1 MPTNRR
7 FRKTHVREKLSK
19 AQWDY
24 LLDNVDLDELNKGND
39 YLWDVFMLEDPNDHY
54 GNSRRLWEQHREEV
68 LAVWIPHFPGTRP
81 RCWWM
86 HDAPRISV
94 GRWPGLFF
102 DGRLPEPRHHLS
114 GPGST
119 AWDAGLAEVPSF
131 QSGLPTSWDE
141 VDPSD
146 PPIFESQAQ
155 YLRRNGLLTPSELR
169 KLKSCD
175 FEPEAVFD
183 IPCTY
188 LAAMRRHRHADRK

>member
-68 LAVWIPHFPGTRP
+68 LAVWIPQFPGTRP

-94 GRWPGLFF
+94 GRWRGF
-102 DGRLPEPRHHLS
+102 S
-114 GPGST
+114 ST
-119 AWDAGLAEVPSF
+119 ED
-131 QSGLPTSWDE
+131 
-141 VDPSD
+141 
-146 PPIFESQAQ
+146 
-155 YLRRNGLLTPSELR
+155 YLNLGT
-169 KLKSCD
+169 
-175 FEPEAVFD
+175 
-183 IPCTY
+183 I
-188 LAAMRRHRHADRK
+188 